1 MESGGS
7 RNTVARN
14 AMVMPMESPGGPG
27 VRAPATAAISWFMAR
42 LFSAGSGM
50 NTDPPDNC
58 HSLERETAVAAALL
72 PRYSDWKASE

>member
-1 MESGGS
+1 
-7 RNTVARN
+7 
-14 AMVMPMESPGGPG
+14 
-27 VRAPATAAISWFMAR
+27 MAR

-72 PRYSDWKASE
+72 PRYSDWKTSE